1 MEDIESP
8 VTTSTE
14 RFVMR
19 GKPAKDD
26 TGTLAK
32 SSVTSKPRKC
42 CWLLPFCLIIR
53 SLHLVL
59 NSFVV
64 WFLFLLL
71 MFVSQPVAP
80 FSCLLSLFLSVS
92 VSLPPLS
99 PLSLCLFFNNKEN
112 CMCRWC
118 IYHSVVFC
126 RSEAR
131 QKISFCPGDV
141 WHGCDFIFSQSRS
154 NGQWEPLQVQ
164 VQSPVWPKARWVTT
178 LSFCLFFWL
187 KEARSQVLHCTCF
200 WR

>member
-14 RFVMR
+14 RFMTR
-19 GKPAKDD
+19 GKPTKDD

-53 SLHLVL
+53 SFRLVL

-64 WFLFLLL
+64 WFLCLLL
-71 MFVSQPVAP
+71 VFVSQPVSP
-80 FSCLLSLFLSVS
+80 FSCPLFLSVS

-99 PLSLCLFFNNKEN
+99 LFSLFFNNKEN

-131 QKISFCPGDV
+131 QRISFCPGDV
-141 WHGCDFIFSQSRS
+141 WHGCGFIFSQSRS

-164 VQSPVWPKARWVTT
+164 VQSPVWPKTRWVTA

-200 WR
+200 RC